1 MSEHQ
6 EFSPVTPESEKKSL
20 VELSNN
26 TVQETNEVLEMI
38 SHDEIEK
45 DVVHADEVNEPLLM
59 EENIDAV
66 VMGHGEDEIKSNISD
81 LTAHVD
87 EVNEPLLMEETV
99 LMGHGEDEIKSN
111 ISDLTTHVDDLMD
124 EVKEPL
130 LTEETVDDVKTL
142 AAILQIALLQS
153 DGLDKY
159 SVTITPEV
167 KNILAQLMEH
177 DKYFDEFENALNE
190 IIKDGK
196 IDARDVPR
204 IMRLL
209 ADLYTRMRTMKIEF
223 NENTCGDVLK
233 MLFNIALK
241 EGLININD
249 EDMELMQCVYS
260 IVDMSIRLMQ
270 TDTGASKRGGLLKC
284 IKRTLF
290 GKK

>member
-1 MSEHQ
+1 MSEHR

-26 TVQETNEVLEMI
+26 TVQETNEVLEMV

-45 DVVHADEVNEPLLM
+45 DVIHTDELLDEV
-59 EENIDAV
+59 
-66 VMGHGEDEIKSNISD
+66 K
-81 LTAHVD
+81 
-87 EVNEPLLMEETV
+87 EPLLMEETV
-99 LMGHGEDEIKSN
+99 VMGHGEDEIKSN
-111 ISDLTTHVDDLMD
+111 ISDLTTHVDDLLD
-124 EVKEPL
+124 EVKDPL
-130 LTEETVDDVKTL
+130 LLEETVDDVKTL

-159 SVTITPEV
+159 SVTITPDV
-167 KNILAQLMEH
+167 KNILAQLMEQ
-177 DKYFDEFENALNE
+177 DKYFDEFETALNE

-204 IMRLL
+204 IMVLL

-241 EGLININD
+241 EDLIKIND

-284 IKRTLF
+284 IKRVLF

>member
-1 MSEHQ
+1 MSEHR
-6 EFSPVTPESEKKSL
+6 EFSPVTPDSEKKSL

-26 TVQETNEVLEMI
+26 TVQETNEVLEMV

-45 DVVHADEVNEPLLM
+45 DVIHTEELLDEVKEPLLM
-59 EENIDAV
+59 EEIIDAV
-66 VMGHGEDEIKSNISD
+66 VMGSDE
-81 LTAHVD
+81 
-87 EVNEPLLMEETV
+87 E
-99 LMGHGEDEIKSN
+99 EIKSN
-111 ISDLTTHVDDLMD
+111 ISDLTTHVD
-124 EVKEPL
+124 EVKESL
-130 LTEETVDDVKTL
+130 LMEETVDDVKTL

-209 ADLYTRMRTMKIEF
+209 ADLYTRMRTMKIDF

-241 EGLININD
+241 EDLIKIND

-290 GKK
+290 RKK

>member
-1 MSEHQ
+1 MSEHR

-26 TVQETNEVLEMI
+26 TVQETNEVLEMV

-45 DVVHADEVNEPLLM
+45 DVIHTEELLDEVKEPLLM
-59 EENIDAV
+59 EEIIDAV
-66 VMGHGEDEIKSNISD
+66 VMGSDE
-81 LTAHVD
+81 
-87 EVNEPLLMEETV
+87 E
-99 LMGHGEDEIKSN
+99 EIKSN
-111 ISDLTTHVDDLMD
+111 ISDLTTHVD

-130 LTEETVDDVKTL
+130 LMEETVDDVKTL
-142 AAILQIALLQS
+142 AAILQIAILQS

-167 KNILAQLMEH
+167 KNILAQLMEQ

-270 TDTGASKRGGLLKC
+270 TDTDPSKRGGLLKC

>member
-1 MSEHQ
+1 MSEHR

-26 TVQETNEVLEMI
+26 TVQETNEVLEMV

-45 DVVHADEVNEPLLM
+45 DVIHTEELLDEVKEPLLM
-59 EENIDAV
+59 EEIIDAV
-66 VMGHGEDEIKSNISD
+66 VMGSDEEEIKSNISE
-81 LTAHVD
+81 LTAHV
-87 EVNEPLLMEETV
+87 
-99 LMGHGEDEIKSN
+99 
-111 ISDLTTHVDDLMD
+111 D

-130 LTEETVDDVKTL
+130 LTEEKIETVDDVKTL

-159 SVTITPEV
+159 SVTITPDV

-177 DKYFDEFENALNE
+177 DKYFDEFETALNE

-204 IMRLL
+204 IMVLL
-209 ADLYTRMRTMKIEF
+209 ADLYTRMRTMKIKF

-241 EGLININD
+241 EDLIKIND

-270 TDTGASKRGGLLKC
+270 TDTDPSKRGGLLKC
-284 IKRTLF
+284 IKKTLF

>member
-1 MSEHQ
+1 MSEHR
-6 EFSPVTPESEKKSL
+6 EFSPVTPESEKNSL

-26 TVQETNEVLEMI
+26 TVQETNEVLEMV

-45 DVVHADEVNEPLLM
+45 DVFHTEELLDEPKEPLLM
-59 EENIDAV
+59 EEIIDAV
-66 VMGHGEDEIKSNISD
+66 EMGSDEEEIKSNISD

-87 EVNEPLLMEETV
+87 EVKEPLLMEEQ
-99 LMGHGEDEIKSN
+99 I
-111 ISDLTTHVDDLMD
+111 
-124 EVKEPL
+124 
-130 LTEETVDDVKTL
+130 ETVDDVKTL
-142 AAILQIALLQS
+142 AAIIQIAILQS

-167 KNILAQLMEH
+167 KTILAQLMEH
-177 DKYFDEFENALNE
+177 DKYFDEFETALNE

-204 IMRLL
+204 IMVLL

-241 EGLININD
+241 EDLIKIND

-284 IKRTLF
+284 IKRVLF

>member
-1 MSEHQ
+1 M
-6 EFSPVTPESEKKSL
+6 
-20 VELSNN
+20 
-26 TVQETNEVLEMI
+26 
-38 SHDEIEK
+38 
-45 DVVHADEVNEPLLM
+45 
-59 EENIDAV
+59 
-66 VMGHGEDEIKSNISD
+66 
-81 LTAHVD
+81 
-87 EVNEPLLMEETV
+87 
-99 LMGHGEDEIKSN
+99 
-111 ISDLTTHVDDLMD
+111 
-124 EVKEPL
+124 
-130 LTEETVDDVKTL
+130 KTL

-159 SVTITPEV
+159 SVTITPDV
-167 KNILAQLMEH
+167 KNILAQLMEQ
-177 DKYFDEFENALNE
+177 DKYFDEFETALNE

-204 IMRLL
+204 IMVLL

-241 EGLININD
+241 EDLIKIND

>member
-1 MSEHQ
+1 MSEHR

-26 TVQETNEVLEMI
+26 TVQETNEVLEMV

-45 DVVHADEVNEPLLM
+45 DVIHTDELLDEVKEPLLM
-59 EENIDAV
+59 EEIIDDV
-66 VMGHGEDEIKSNISD
+66 VMGSDEEEIKSNISD

-87 EVNEPLLMEETV
+87 EVKEPLLMEEQ
-99 LMGHGEDEIKSN
+99 I
-111 ISDLTTHVDDLMD
+111 
-124 EVKEPL
+124 
-130 LTEETVDDVKTL
+130 ETVDDVKTL

-167 KNILAQLMEH
+167 KNILAQLMEQ
-177 DKYFDEFENALNE
+177 DKYFDEFETALNE

-204 IMRLL
+204 IMVLL

-241 EGLININD
+241 EDLIKIND

-284 IKRTLF
+284 IKKALF

>member
-1 MSEHQ
+1 MSEHR

-38 SHDEIEK
+38 SHDE
-45 DVVHADEVNEPLLM
+45 VNEPLLM

-66 VMGHGEDEIKSNISD
+66 VMGHGADEIQSNISD
-81 LTAHVD
+81 LTAPV
-87 EVNEPLLMEETV
+87 
-99 LMGHGEDEIKSN
+99 
-111 ISDLTTHVDDLMD
+111 D
-124 EVKEPL
+124 EVKESL
-130 LTEETVDDVKTL
+130 LMEETVDDVKTL

-159 SVTITPEV
+159 SVTITPDV
-167 KNILAQLMEH
+167 KNILAQLMEQ
-177 DKYFDEFENALNE
+177 DKYFDEFETALNE

-270 TDTGASKRGGLLKC
+270 TDTDPSKRGGLLKC

>member
-1 MSEHQ
+1 MSEHK
-6 EFSPVTPESEKKSL
+6 EFAPVTPESEKNSL

-26 TVQETNEVLEMI
+26 TVQETNEVLEMV

-45 DVVHADEVNEPLLM
+45 DVIHTEELLDEVKEPLLM
-59 EENIDAV
+59 EEIIDAV
-66 VMGHGEDEIKSNISD
+66 VMGSDE
-81 LTAHVD
+81 
-87 EVNEPLLMEETV
+87 E
-99 LMGHGEDEIKSN
+99 EIKSN
-111 ISDLTTHVDDLMD
+111 ISDLTTHVDDLLD

-177 DKYFDEFENALNE
+177 DKYFDEFETALNE
-190 IIKDGK
+190 IVKDGK

-204 IMRLL
+204 IMVLL
-209 ADLYTRMRTMKIEF
+209 ADLYTRMRTMKIDF

-241 EGLININD
+241 EDLIKIND

-270 TDTGASKRGGLLKC
+270 TDTEPSKRGGLLKC
-284 IKRTLF
+284 IKRALF

>member
-1 MSEHQ
+1 MSEHR

-26 TVQETNEVLEMI
+26 TVQETNEVLEMD

-45 DVVHADEVNEPLLM
+45 DVIHTEELLDEVKEPLLM
-59 EENIDAV
+59 EEIIDAV
-66 VMGHGEDEIKSNISD
+66 VIGSDE
-81 LTAHVD
+81 
-87 EVNEPLLMEETV
+87 E
-99 LMGHGEDEIKSN
+99 EIKSN
-111 ISDLTTHVDDLMD
+111 ISDLTTHVEDLMD

-177 DKYFDEFENALNE
+177 DKYFDEFETALNE

-204 IMRLL
+204 IMVLL

-241 EGLININD
+241 EDLIKIND

-270 TDTGASKRGGLLKC
+270 TDTEPSKRGGLLKC
-284 IKRTLF
+284 IKRALF

>member
-1 MSEHQ
+1 MSEHR

-26 TVQETNEVLEMI
+26 TVQETNEVLEMD

-45 DVVHADEVNEPLLM
+45 DVIHTEELLDEVKEPLLM
-59 EENIDAV
+59 EEIIDAV
-66 VMGHGEDEIKSNISD
+66 VIGSDE
-81 LTAHVD
+81 
-87 EVNEPLLMEETV
+87 E
-99 LMGHGEDEIKSN
+99 EIKSN
-111 ISDLTTHVDDLMD
+111 ISDLTTHVEDLMD

-177 DKYFDEFENALNE
+177 DKYFDEFETALNE

-204 IMRLL
+204 IMVLL
-209 ADLYTRMRTMKIEF
+209 ADLYTRMRTMKIDF

-241 EGLININD
+241 EDLIKIND

-270 TDTGASKRGGLLKC
+270 TDTEPSKRGGLLKC
-284 IKRTLF
+284 IKRALF

>member
-1 MSEHQ
+1 MSEHR

-26 TVQETNEVLEMI
+26 TVQETNEVLEMV

-45 DVVHADEVNEPLLM
+45 DVVHA
-59 EENIDAV
+59 
-66 VMGHGEDEIKSNISD
+66 
-81 LTAHVD
+81 D

-111 ISDLTTHVDDLMD
+111 ISDLTAHVDEVKEPLLIEELIDDAVMGSYEEEIKSNISDLTAHVD

-130 LTEETVDDVKTL
+130 LTEEQIETVDDVKTL

-159 SVTITPEV
+159 SVTITPDV
-167 KNILAQLMEH
+167 KNILAQLMEQ

-241 EGLININD
+241 EGLIKIND

-270 TDTGASKRGGLLKC
+270 TDTDPSKRGGLLKC

>member
-1 MSEHQ
+1 MSEHR
-6 EFSPVTPESEKKSL
+6 EFSPVTPESEKNSL

-26 TVQETNEVLEMI
+26 TVQETNEVLEMV

-45 DVVHADEVNEPLLM
+45 DVFHTEELLDEPKEPLLM
-59 EENIDAV
+59 EEIIDAV
-66 VMGHGEDEIKSNISD
+66 EMGSDEEEIKSNISD

-87 EVNEPLLMEETV
+87 EVKEPLLMEEQ
-99 LMGHGEDEIKSN
+99 I
-111 ISDLTTHVDDLMD
+111 
-124 EVKEPL
+124 
-130 LTEETVDDVKTL
+130 ETVDDVKTL
-142 AAILQIALLQS
+142 AAILQIAILQS

-167 KNILAQLMEH
+167 KNILAQLMEQ
-177 DKYFDEFENALNE
+177 DKYFDEFETALNE

-204 IMRLL
+204 IMVLL

-241 EGLININD
+241 EDLIKIND

-284 IKRTLF
+284 IKRVLF

>member
-1 MSEHQ
+1 MSEHR
-6 EFSPVTPESEKKSL
+6 EFSPVTPDSEKKSL

-26 TVQETNEVLEMI
+26 TVQETNEVLEMV

-45 DVVHADEVNEPLLM
+45 DVIHTEELLDEVKEPLLM
-59 EENIDAV
+59 EEIIDAV
-66 VMGHGEDEIKSNISD
+66 VIGSDE
-81 LTAHVD
+81 
-87 EVNEPLLMEETV
+87 EE
-99 LMGHGEDEIKSN
+99 LKSN
-111 ISDLTTHVDDLMD
+111 ISDLTTHVDDLLD

-130 LTEETVDDVKTL
+130 LTEEKIETVDDVKTL

-159 SVTITPEV
+159 SVTITPDV

-209 ADLYTRMRTMKIEF
+209 ADLYTRMRTMKIDF

-241 EGLININD
+241 EDLIKIND

-270 TDTGASKRGGLLKC
+270 TDTDPSKRGGLLKC
-284 IKRTLF
+284 IKKTLF

>member
-1 MSEHQ
+1 MSEHR

-26 TVQETNEVLEMI
+26 TVQETNEVLEMD

-45 DVVHADEVNEPLLM
+45 DVIHTEELLDEMKEPLLM
-59 EENIDAV
+59 EEIIDAV
-66 VMGHGEDEIKSNISD
+66 VIGSDE
-81 LTAHVD
+81 
-87 EVNEPLLMEETV
+87 EE
-99 LMGHGEDEIKSN
+99 LKSN
-111 ISDLTTHVDDLMD
+111 ISDLTTHVEDLMD

-130 LTEETVDDVKTL
+130 LTEEKIETVDDVKTL
-142 AAILQIALLQS
+142 AAILQIAILQS

-167 KNILAQLMEH
+167 KNILAQLMEQ

-270 TDTGASKRGGLLKC
+270 TDTDPSKRGGLLKC

>member
-1 MSEHQ
+1 MSEHR

-26 TVQETNEVLEMI
+26 TVQETNEVLEMV

-45 DVVHADEVNEPLLM
+45 DVVHA
-59 EENIDAV
+59 
-66 VMGHGEDEIKSNISD
+66 
-81 LTAHVD
+81 D

-111 ISDLTTHVDDLMD
+111 ISDLTTHID
-124 EVKEPL
+124 EMKEPL
-130 LTEETVDDVKTL
+130 LMEETVVMGHGEDEIKSNISDLTTHVDDLLDEVKDPLLLEETVDDVKTL

-159 SVTITPEV
+159 SVTITPDV
-167 KNILAQLMEH
+167 KNILAQLMEQ
-177 DKYFDEFENALNE
+177 DKYFDEFETALNE

-241 EGLININD
+241 EGLIKIND

-270 TDTGASKRGGLLKC
+270 TDTDPSKRGGLLKC

>member
-1 MSEHQ
+1 MSEHR

-26 TVQETNEVLEMI
+26 TVQETNEVLEMV

-45 DVVHADEVNEPLLM
+45 DVVHA
-59 EENIDAV
+59 
-66 VMGHGEDEIKSNISD
+66 
-81 LTAHVD
+81 D

-111 ISDLTTHVDDLMD
+111 ISDLTTHVDDLLD
-124 EVKEPL
+124 EVKDPL
-130 LTEETVDDVKTL
+130 LLEETVDDVKTL

-159 SVTITPEV
+159 SVTITPDV
-167 KNILAQLMEH
+167 KNILAQLMEQ
-177 DKYFDEFENALNE
+177 DKYFDEFETALNE

-204 IMRLL
+204 IMVLL
-209 ADLYTRMRTMKIEF
+209 ADLYTRMRTMKIKF

-241 EGLININD
+241 EDLIKIND

-270 TDTGASKRGGLLKC
+270 TDTDPSKRGGLLKC

>member
-1 MSEHQ
+1 MSEHR

-26 TVQETNEVLEMI
+26 TVQETNEVLEMV

-45 DVVHADEVNEPLLM
+45 DVIHTDELLDEVKEPLLM
-59 EENIDAV
+59 EEIIDDV
-66 VMGHGEDEIKSNISD
+66 VMGSDEEEIKSNISE
-81 LTAHVD
+81 LTAHV
-87 EVNEPLLMEETV
+87 
-99 LMGHGEDEIKSN
+99 
-111 ISDLTTHVDDLMD
+111 D

-159 SVTITPEV
+159 SITITSDV
-167 KNILAQLMEH
+167 KNILAQLMEQ
-177 DKYFDEFENALNE
+177 DKYFDEFETALNE

-204 IMRLL
+204 IMVLL

-223 NENTCGDVLK
+223 NENACGDVLK

-241 EGLININD
+241 EDLIKIND

-270 TDTGASKRGGLLKC
+270 TDTEPSNRGGLLKC
-284 IKRTLF
+284 IKRVLF

>member
-1 MSEHQ
+1 MSEHR

-26 TVQETNEVLEMI
+26 TVQETNEVLEMD

-45 DVVHADEVNEPLLM
+45 DVIHTEALLDEMKEPLLM
-59 EENIDAV
+59 EEIIDAV
-66 VMGHGEDEIKSNISD
+66 VIGSDE
-81 LTAHVD
+81 
-87 EVNEPLLMEETV
+87 EE
-99 LMGHGEDEIKSN
+99 LKSN
-111 ISDLTTHVDDLMD
+111 ISDLTTHVD

-130 LTEETVDDVKTL
+130 LTEEKIETVDDVKTL

-167 KNILAQLMEH
+167 KNILAQLMEQ
-177 DKYFDEFENALNE
+177 DKYFDEFETALNE

-204 IMRLL
+204 IMVLL
-209 ADLYTRMRTMKIEF
+209 ADLYTRMRTMKIKF

-241 EGLININD
+241 EDLIKIND

-270 TDTGASKRGGLLKC
+270 TDTDPSKRGGLLKC
-284 IKRTLF
+284 IKKTLF